1 MSWNENQEIA
11 IIEALTSNAY
21 KNRDEM
27 TKALLRKR
35 VFSGKTD
42 RGIIA
47 KAKSLSNEALLQDHY
62 LIVPPP
68 APKAPK
74 LTAAQKRVSLFAKI
88 PKLTDKQKATAAVA
102 DAIKEAKEKIATRKA
117 AAKKAKATRNKN
129 RTMTQAV
136 RKVVSGK

>member
-1 MSWNENQEIA
+1 MSWNEKQEIA
-11 IIEALTSNAY
+11 IIDALNSKAY

-47 KAKSLSNEALLQDHY
+47 KANSLSNEALLQGHY
-62 LIVPPP
+62 LLVPPP

-74 LTAAQKRVSLFAKI
+74 LTAAQKRVSLFAK
-88 PKLTDKQKATAAVA
+88 LTEKQKATAAVA

-117 AAKKAKATRNKN
+117 AAKKAKATRDKKK
-129 RTMTQAV
+129 TAA
-136 RKVVSGK
+136 KK

>member
-1 MSWNENQEIA
+1 MSWNEKQEIA
-11 IIEALTSNAY
+11 IIDALTSKAY

-47 KAKSLSNEALLQDHY
+47 KANSLSNEALLQGHY
-62 LIVPPP
+62 LLVPPP

-88 PKLTDKQKATAAVA
+88 PKLTEKQKATAAVA

-117 AAKKAKATRNKN
+117 AAKKAKATRDKKK
-129 RTMTQAV
+129 TAA
-136 RKVVSGK
+136 KK